1 LGKWRFSSRSPETT
15 RQLGELL
22 GTLAQ
27 PGTVLA
33 LEGDLGS
40 GKTCLT
46 QGFAR
51 GAGVPDDQPVTS
63 PTYTLMNHYQGRIDL
78 YHFDFFRLNSPEDLE
93 DLGFDE
99 DLHRHGVVI
108 YEWSQR
114 FDDLDLDAL
123 HVSMAWVAEQERDI
137 ALSASGPVAA
147 QMLESARR
155 EWLTREES

>member
-1 LGKWRFSSRSPETT
+1 MT

-22 GTLAQ
+22 GSLAQ

-33 LEGDLGS
+33 LAGDLGS

-51 GAGVPDDQPVTS
+51 GARVPETEPVTS
-63 PTYTLMNHYQGRIDL
+63 PTYALMNHYRGRLDL
-78 YHFDFFRLNSPEDLE
+78 FHFDFYRLSSPEELE

-99 DLHRHGVVI
+99 YLCCDGVVI

-114 FDDLDLDAL
+114 FEAFNLDAL
-123 HVSMAWVAEQERDI
+123 QVSLTWVADNQRVLT
-137 ALSASGPVAA
+137 LSASGPRSE
-147 QMLESARR
+147 QMLESARQQWRLR
-155 EWLTREES
+155 ELS